1 MLNCCQLQP
10 QPRLSLERICPAIDQ
25 LIWQA
30 NLFFLDCL
38 GSFTVWTVL
47 SHVRPVFLISK

>member
-10 QPRLSLERICPAIDQ
+10 QPRLSLERICLAIDQ

-30 NLFFLDCL
+30 NLFFWIVWGVLRFGPFSATL
-38 GSFTVWTVL
+38 GRYF
-47 SHVRPVFLISK
+47 